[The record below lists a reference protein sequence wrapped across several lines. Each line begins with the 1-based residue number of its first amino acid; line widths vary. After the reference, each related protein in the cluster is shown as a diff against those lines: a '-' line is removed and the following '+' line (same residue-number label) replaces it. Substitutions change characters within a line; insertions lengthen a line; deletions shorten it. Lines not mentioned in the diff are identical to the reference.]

1 MEIEKYKITKYNE
14 LDLDNYILSLE
25 KILNFKYRLFKEHFK
40 KY

>member
-25 KILNFKYRLFKEHFK
+25 KIFNFKI
-40 KY
+40 